1 MIRPPRP
8 ATADVPWR
16 WAAAGAVLGLVLV
29 LVLAAPAR
37 WLAAVV
43 AQASGGRVL
52 LAEPAGRVW
61 AGSARLVLTG
71 GEGSRDRAALP
82 GRLQWRLSPAFGA
95 LAATVSAD
103 CCTPP
108 DAPLRLRLSA
118 RWDGAALTLAD
129 GLSHWPAAVLAGLG
143 TPFNTIEPEG
153 ELNLATQGLGAQ
165 WQAGRLQLAGSATLT
180 ARQLSSRLSTLR
192 PMGSYQL
199 VLQGGPDIGVTL
211 STLEGRLQL
220 SGSGHWVGTRLRF
233 QGEARAAPGL
243 QAQLANLLN
252 ILGRRE
258 GDRAV
263 LSIG

>member
-1 MIRPPRP
+1 MTRAPRP
-8 ATADVPWR
+8 APADAPWR

-29 LVLAAPAR
+29 VVLAAPAR
-37 WLAAVV
+37 WLAAAT

-71 GEGSRDRAALP
+71 GEGSHDRAALP
-82 GRLQWRLSPAFGA
+82 GRVQWRLSPGLGA
-95 LAATVSAD
+95 LAITVSAD

-118 RWDGAALTLAD
+118 RWDGAALALAD
-129 GLSHWPAAVLAGLG
+129 GLSHWPAAMLAGLG

-153 ELNLATQGLGAQ
+153 ELNLATRGLGAQ

-192 PMGSYQL
+192 PMGSYQV
-199 VLQGGPDIGVTL
+199 VLQGGSDIGVTL

-258 GDRAV
+258 GDRAI
-263 LSIG
+263 LSFG